1 MKFAYLLLSLAC
13 SLSPHTA
20 AFAQEFYKGKTIR
33 VIVGGT
39 AGGGFDV
46 YTRAMT
52 RHMARHIPGNPTL
65 VVENMAG
72 AATRIAA
79 KYMHSSAKPD
89 GLTFG
94 IFNGY
99 LILGR
104 VLGTEGIDFDVRK
117 FEYIGVPVK
126 DNVVCA
132 LHKASGVTNLQQW
145 LAAKTPV
152 KIGGL
157 GPGNST
163 SDVPRV
169 LKAALDLP
177 IQLVEG
183 YKGTADVRLAADGG
197 EVGGGC
203 WAWESVKV
211 TWSNGLQS
219 GNVNVVVQATPR
231 ALSDLSKVP
240 VALEVAKTEEARQ
253 LIKAGAIDVSSITR
267 VFVTT
272 PGTPKDRV
280 QTLRKAFTDT
290 LKDPEFVAEAK
301 KSGLE
306 IDPLTG
312 EEAEKIVAELFNLS
326 PATVSKLA
334 AVLAVK

>member
-1 MKFAYLLLSLAC
+1 M
-13 SLSPHTA
+13 
-20 AFAQEFYKGKTIR
+20 
-33 VIVGGT
+33 
-39 AGGGFDV
+39 
-46 YTRAMT
+46 
-52 RHMARHIPGNPTL
+52 
-65 VVENMAG
+65 
-72 AATRIAA
+72 
-79 KYMHSSAKPD
+79 
-89 GLTFG
+89 
-94 IFNGY
+94 
-99 LILGR
+99 
-104 VLGTEGIDFDVRK
+104 
-117 FEYIGVPVK
+117 
-126 DNVVCA
+126 
-132 LHKASGVTNLQQW
+132 
-145 LAAKTPV
+145 
-152 KIGGL
+152 
-157 GPGNST
+157 
-163 SDVPRV
+163 
-169 LKAALDLP
+169 
-177 IQLVEG
+177 
-183 YKGTADVRLAADGG
+183 
-197 EVGGGC
+197 
-203 WAWESVKV
+203 
-211 TWSNGLQS
+211 QS